1 MLKISD
7 RMIDAGVEALQRR
20 GYGLDNEPTDL
31 LRVAV
36 EAVFRAMAEASHRK
50 AKRKVR
56 LTDLLRVTPRHYSFK
71 ASWTD
76 DEIASFK

>member
-1 MLKISD
+1 VLKISD

-56 LTDLLRVTPRHYSFK
+56 LTPRHYFFK

>member
-1 MLKISD
+1 MSREISD

-36 EAVFRAMAEASHRK
+36 EAVFRAMAEASRGHRK
-50 AKRKVR
+50 VKREAR
-56 LTDLLRVTPRHYSFK
+56 NYSFK

-76 DEIASFK
+76 DEIAKLASFMER